1 MIGKLEKG
9 KEREEERG
17 RNARREDGRMQITSV
32 NGRHRNFQT
41 YSTSYSYSNVTVK
54 YKEPEHPEGNKIELA

>member
-41 YSTSYSYSNVTVK
+41 YSTS
-54 YKEPEHPEGNKIELA
+54 ILIRMLL